1 MPQNWSFWERDLYFN
16 GIDYVIIGG
25 GIVGMTTSIFLK
37 REYPKAKVVILEKK
51 FPGLG
56 ASTKNAGF
64 ACFGSVTEILG
75 DIRANG
81 KAQALRLLK
90 MRWEG
95 LNLLKTLL
103 TEKEMDYTQGGS
115 HELFEK
121 KSHLKE
127 KAFDNLKIIN
137 DLASEALEVDT
148 VFERVENN
156 TFTNLSADAIY
167 SPLEGELNPVS
178 MMHALQLKAMRYGVK
193 ILYGVEVAEIQEQ
206 KLLTKGGEYIH
217 AEDIIV
223 CTNGFAKNLLELED
237 VQMVRNQVMITRP
250 MNGLDFRGTYHMD
263 QGYIYFREYM
273 GRLLI
278 GGARNLQMQE
288 ETTGD
293 FGQNPEIIKY
303 LKSLVEETLLPGLKI
318 QFDQSWSGILGVGSV
333 KSPIIRKINTHLYVG
348 IRLGGMGV
356 AIGSY
361 VGRELARVI
370 D

>member
-1 MPQNWSFWERDLYFN
+1 MAQNWSFWERDLYFN
-16 GIDYVIIGG
+16 GIDYAIIGG

-37 REYPKAKVVILEKK
+37 REYPNAKVVIIEKK

-64 ACFGSVTEILG
+64 ACFGSVTEVLDDLDTHG
-75 DIRANG
+75 EEEAF
-81 KAQALRLLK
+81 KLLK

-95 LNLLKTLL
+95 LSLLKGLL
-103 TEKEMDYTQGGS
+103 SEKEMDYAQNGS

-121 KSHLKE
+121 KSHLKDR
-127 KAFDNLKIIN
+127 AFDNFKIIN
-137 DLASEALEVDT
+137 DLACDALKEEEV
-148 VFERVENN
+148 FKHVENRR
-156 TFTNLSADAIY
+156 FTNLSADAIY
-167 SPLEGELNPVS
+167 SPLEGQLNPVS

-193 ILYGVEVAEIQEQ
+193 ILYGIEVEEIQEQ
-206 KLLTKGGEYIH
+206 KLIIKGGDHMY

-223 CTNGFAKNLLELED
+223 CTNGFAKKLIEISD
-237 VQMVRNQVMITRP
+237 VKMVRNQVMITRP
-250 MNGLDFRGTYHMD
+250 IYGLDIKGTYHMD
-263 QGYIYFREYM
+263 SGYIYFREYM

-278 GGARNLQMQE
+278 GGARNLQLQK

-293 FGQNPEIIKY
+293 FGDNPEILKY
-303 LKSLVEETLLPGLKI
+303 LQSFVKETLLPDVKLD
-318 QFDQSWSGILGVGSV
+318 FDRNWSGILGVGSV
-333 KSPIIRKINTHLYVG
+333 KSPIIKKINNNLYVG

-361 VGRELARVI
+361 VGRELSRIV

>member
-25 GIVGMTTSIFLK
+25 GIVGITTSIFLK
-37 REYPKAKVVILEKK
+37 REHPKAKVVILEKK

-64 ACFGSVTEILG
+64 ACFGSVTEILN
-75 DIRANG
+75 DLSTNG
-81 KAQALRLLK
+81 EEEVIKLLK
-90 MRWEG
+90 MRWKG
-95 LNLLKTLL
+95 LNLLKGLL
-103 TEKEMDYTQGGS
+103 SEKEMVYTHDGS
-115 HELFEK
+115 HELFQK

-137 DLASEALEVDT
+137 DLACEALGVDS
-148 VFERVENN
+148 VFRRVENS
-156 TFTNLSADAIY
+156 TFKNLSADAIY

-193 ILYGVEVAEIQEQ
+193 ILYGVEVEEILEQ
-206 KLLTKGGEYIH
+206 KLLLKGGEFIY

-223 CTNGFAKNLLELED
+223 CTNGFAKNLLNLDD
-237 VQMVRNQVMITRP
+237 VNMVRNQVIITRP
-250 MNGLDFRGTYHMD
+250 MNGLEFKGTYHMD

-278 GGARNLQMQE
+278 GGARNLQMEE

-303 LKSLVEETLLPGLKI
+303 LKSLVQETLLPGLKI
-318 QFDQSWSGILGVGSV
+318 EFDQSWSGILGVGSV

-356 AIGSY
+356 ALGSY
-361 VGRELARVI
+361 VGRELARYV